1 MRVCLVTSSFPR
13 FSGDWA
19 GGFIYDLARHLS
31 ENGLQVIVLAPHAP
45 GLPTCEDL
53 DTLRVYRFRYF
64 APSRYQRL
72 AYGSGISTNVRRS
85 LLARMQLM
93 PFVWAQWTALH
104 RIIKYERIDLI
115 NSHWLI
121 AQGLTGALAHRNC
134 NIPHVCTVHAAGIH
148 ALSRL
153 PFKQRIGD
161 FIARHTDHFFAV
173 SSFIGE
179 RLQALLSAPVR
190 STTLPMGVDTS
201 LFAFRP
207 RNPAKRKQM
216 GLGDGPV
223 LLFVGRLV
231 EKKGVQHL
239 IEALPKVLEEIS
251 DIHILIVG
259 EGELLA
265 ELQAIARSHT
275 LDKHLHFVGRVA
287 HHQIPDYLALCDW
300 LVVPSVVDA
309 TGQTEGMPVVLPEA
323 LASGRPVIASRV
335 DGIPDLIVDGEN
347 GFMAQPGDAKDLAH
361 QIIRALRRNDWQRF
375 SNAARRTAEQYDW
388 AYIAT
393 RYAETFRAIA
403 QASLGKLGNQR

>member
-13 FSGDWA
+13 FPGDWA

-45 GLPTCEDL
+45 GLPTHEDL

-64 APSRYQRL
+64 IPSRYQRL

-85 LLARMQLM
+85 LLARLQLL

-104 RIIKYERIDLI
+104 RIIEYEEIDLI

-121 AQGLTGALAHRNC
+121 AQGLTGAFAHRKY

-148 ALSRL
+148 ALSHL
-153 PFKQRIGD
+153 PFKQKVSD
-161 FIARHTDHFFAV
+161 FIAAHTDHFFVV

-179 RLQALLSAPVR
+179 HLQALLSTPAR

-201 LFAFRP
+201 LFTVRS
-207 RNPAKRKQM
+207 REQTRRKQM
-216 GLGDGPV
+216 ELGDGPV

-231 EKKGVQHL
+231 EKKGVRYL
-239 IEALPKVLEEIS
+239 IEALPKVLEEIP
-251 DIHILIVG
+251 DVCVLIVG
-259 EGELLA
+259 EGDLLA
-265 ELQAIARSHT
+265 ELQAIVRAHT
-275 LDKHLHFVGRVA
+275 LDKHVHFVGRVA

-309 TGQTEGMPVVLPEA
+309 SGQTEGMPVVLPEA

-335 DGIPDLIVDGEN
+335 DGIPDLIIDGEN
-347 GFMAQPGDAKDLAH
+347 GFMVQPGNAKDLGR
-361 QIIRALRRNDWQRF
+361 QIIRALRRTDWQRF
-375 SNAARRTAEQYDW
+375 SAAARRTAEQYDW
-388 AYIAT
+388 SYIAT
-393 RYAETFRAIA
+393 RYAETFYTIA
-403 QASLGKLGNQR
+403 QTSAEKLGSQQ